1 MGNGLR
7 IELQNDSNFDL
18 VLDSINTKVGHQQ
31 SSFKV
36 GDTLASGE
44 KWHLNWHQSDSKKKS
59 HAIIKFNPSF
69 FGNIVPGIVTV
80 NAFCDGS
87 KNYFKVS
94 SEAHIFST
102 NNLHYNS
109 KGGPLEASTDL
120 VSAVPLPSPVLRV
133 LNYNTHLA
141 HGGTSTESGLIS
153 AIVAVLEKY
162 LSFPETILTEI
173 VKLVLDQIDIP
184 DLMEERDE
192 ARRRDAIVHRIL
204 DMPDGEQPDV
214 ICLHEVWGDDFR
226 SNIIDQC
233 RPTYAYSFAPP
244 RFDSRSKSE
253 IIQDVKQYLK
263 GPEWVWAFL
272 EQTLSKQDLVSLLG
286 GNGLL
291 ILSKYPINLLL
302 MQDDQRSLR
311 NSGFFS
317 FNYRPKSTIFKW
329 KEDVLASK
337 GIASFAVHNGHN
349 RVICLTT
356 HAPTPG
362 ANPSVRIQRILAADS
377 GLHEVL
383 NFPDKHGL
391 FFCGD
396 LNISR
401 FEDLDNASSYQDLL
415 DQVVENRHLF
425 DHEFQMSDLFEDWDL
440 EEAYTVSPEA
450 NPFPDPKQK
459 KKVLDYHFSN
469 LPLSNE
475 TRRWILRDWT
485 YQPSDGDHELSLSD
499 HYPVLTEIAMP
510 EDPEPET
517 EV

>member
-7 IELQNDSNFDL
+7 ITLRNDSNLDL
-18 VLDSINTKVGHQQ
+18 VIESITTKAGHYK
-31 SSFKV
+31 SGPKV
-36 GDTLASGE
+36 GDKLASGE
-44 KWHLNWHQSDSKKKS
+44 EWELNWKQQDSTKKS
-59 HAIIKFNPSF
+59 HAVIELNPSF
-69 FGNIVPGIVTV
+69 FGRIVHGRVTV
-80 NAFCDGS
+80 KAFCNGS
-87 KNYFKVS
+87 SNFFNVVT
-94 SEAHIFST
+94 EDNIFST

-109 KGGPLEASTDL
+109 KHGPLEASTDL

-141 HGGTSTESGLIS
+141 HGGTTTKRGLTS
-153 AIVAVLEKY
+153 AIVTVLENY
-162 LSFPETILTEI
+162 LPLPESLLTEI
-173 VKLVLDQIDIP
+173 VKLVLDEIGIP
-184 DLMEERDE
+184 NLMAERDE
-192 ARRRDAIVHRIL
+192 KLRRDTIVDRIL
-204 DMPDGEQPDV
+204 NMPDDQQPDV
-214 ICLHEVWGDDFR
+214 ICLHEVWGDPFR
-226 SNIIDQC
+226 SSIINQC
-233 RPTYAYSFAPP
+233 SPAYAYSLAPP

-253 IIQDVKQYLK
+253 IIQDVNQYLG
-263 GPEWVWAFL
+263 GPEWVWDFL
-272 EQTLSKQDLVSLLG
+272 RQTLSKQDLVSLLG
-286 GNGLL
+286 GSGLL
-291 ILSKYPINLLL
+291 ILSKYPIHPLEMRDKHRGLE
-302 MQDDQRSLR
+302 

-337 GIASFAVHNGHN
+337 GIASFEVHNGHN
-349 RVICLTT
+349 RVVCLTT

-362 ANPSVRIQRILAADS
+362 ANPSVRIYNILAADP
-377 GLHEVL
+377 GLHELL
-383 NFPDKHGL
+383 NSPHRHGI

-401 FEDLDNASSYQDLL
+401 FEDLDNVSSYQDLL

-425 DHEFQMSDLFEDWDL
+425 DQAFQMSDLFEDWNL
-440 EEAYTVSPEA
+440 EEAYTVGPEG
-450 NPFPDPKQK
+450 NPFPDSKQK

-485 YQPSDGDHELSLSD
+485 YESPGDGQELSLSD

-510 EDPEPET
+510 EDPESKT